1 MKYTSSTGWI
11 INTRKLKRDD
21 HAFLKSLDL
30 ASTTAR
36 QEFIDE
42 CLSLYLK
49 AWGID
54 LVDYEAS
61 MKRKEGLKS

>member
-1 MKYTSSTGWI
+1 MRYTSSTGWV
-11 INTRKLKRDD
+11 INTRKLKTDD
-21 HAFLKSLDL
+21 RLYLKSLDL
-30 ASTTAR
+30 GSSTTR

-49 AWGID
+49 AWDID

-61 MKRKEGLKS
+61 IKHREGLKS